1 MSPTYELF
9 HLVSEVMTLL
19 YVVAVVP
26 IEMTILR
33 QVPEL
38 SWSLHGVG
46 RPQEPLFFD
55 LEEDLR
61 PGRVKR
67 GRERSSVGW
76 LWPIEMPF
84 RDLQRLPQESDNK
97 VSSLRRLRGAD
108 RASKVA
114 RSGGE
119 SPRSLNNLQYMLGVW
134 DGVLLSKEGGKEVG
148 PPRPRT

>member
-33 QVPEL
+33 KVPEL

-76 LWPIEMPF
+76 FWPIEMPF
-84 RDLQRLPQESDNK
+84 RDLQRLPPGF
-97 VSSLRRLRGAD
+97 L
-108 RASKVA
+108 
-114 RSGGE
+114 
-119 SPRSLNNLQYMLGVW
+119 Y
-134 DGVLLSKEGGKEVG
+134 VG
-148 PPRPRT
+148 PLVVLTFP